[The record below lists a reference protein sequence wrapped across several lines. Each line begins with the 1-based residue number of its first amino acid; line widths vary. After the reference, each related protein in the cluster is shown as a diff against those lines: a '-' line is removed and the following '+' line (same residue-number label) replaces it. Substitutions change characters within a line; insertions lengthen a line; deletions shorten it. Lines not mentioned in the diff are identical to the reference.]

1 MPRRYTGVGY
11 LTGRRLS
18 FDSDHPRRVVVDDD
32 SRDMYSRKEVHHPMS
47 NISDIHAREVLDS
60 RGNPTVEAE
69 VTLADGTTRLAIVPS
84 GASTGEH
91 EAVELRDDD
100 NNRFIGKGV
109 LKAVENV
116 NGEIAEALAN
126 FDAADQRALDQRM
139 IELDGTQNKARLGAN
154 AILAVSMAAAR
165 AAAAAYHLPL
175 YRYLGGAEAN
185 LLPCPMMNIL
195 NGGAHAD
202 NNVDFQEF
210 MVMPVGAK
218 SFSDAL
224 RWGVEVFHT
233 LKGVLKKR
241 GYNTAVGD
249 EGGFAPSVKSNV
261 EAIEVVLEAI
271 QQAGYK
277 PGEEIAIALDPAA
290 SEMYQDGKYVFKK
303 SDKSAKSSDDMVRFW
318 TKWARDYP
326 IVSLED
332 GLAEDDWEGWE
343 NLTREIGGK
352 IQLVGDDLF
361 VTNME
366 RLKEGIEREVANSI
380 RIKVN
385 QIGTVSE
392 TLDAIDLARR
402 NGYTSV
408 ISHRSGETEDT
419 FIADLAVATGAGQI
433 KTGSA
438 SRTDRIAKYNQLLR
452 IEERLGGSARFL
464 GLAAL
469 NYAGLTARAQQE
481 GR

>member
-1 MPRRYTGVGY
+1 VIYNRGF
-11 LTGRRLS
+11 L
-18 FDSDHPRRVVVDDD
+18 DKE
-32 SRDMYSRKEVHHPMS
+32 DMRMS
-47 NISDIHAREVLDS
+47 TISKVQGREVLDS

-69 VTLADGTTRLAIVPS
+69 VTLANGAKGSAIVPS

-91 EAVELRDDD
+91 EAVELRDGDKK
-100 NNRFIGKGV
+100 RFLGKGV

-116 NGEIAEALAN
+116 DTKIAKALAGM
-126 FDAADQRALDQRM
+126 DAADQRALDQKM
-139 IELDGTQNKARLGAN
+139 IELDGTGNKSRLGAN
-154 AILAVSMAAAR
+154 AVLAVSMAAAR
-165 AAAAAYHLPL
+165 AAAASSKQPL
-175 YRYLGGAEAN
+175 YQYLGGAEAN
-185 LLPCPMMNIL
+185 LLPVPMMNIL

-210 MVMPVGAK
+210 MVMPVGAT
-218 SFSDAL
+218 SFSEAL

-277 PGEEIAIALDPAA
+277 PGKDIAIALDPAA
-290 SEMYQDGKYVFKK
+290 SEFYQDGKYVFKK
-303 SDKSAKSSDDMVRFW
+303 SDKSTKSSDEMVRLW
-318 TKWARDYP
+318 AKWVKDYP

-332 GLAEDDWEGWE
+332 GLSEEDWDGWQ
-343 NLTREIGGK
+343 NLTKELGRE
-352 IQLVGDDLF
+352 IQLVGDDIF
-361 VTNME
+361 VTNIE
-366 RLKEGIEREVANSI
+366 FLQKGIDQHVANSI
-380 RIKVN
+380 LIKVN

-452 IEERLGGSARFL
+452 IEEELGGAARFL
-464 GLAAL
+464 GLKAL
-469 NYAGLTARAQQE
+469 NYKG
-481 GR
+481 